1 MRRFALLDRDGTV
14 IHERHYL
21 ADPADVE
28 LLPGAARGLRQ
39 LRRLG
44 FNLVLVTNQSG
55 IARGYFDRPQL
66 ERIHARLIDLL
77 AAKGVALR
85 GIYICP
91 HLPEANC
98 MCRKPRPGLALQ
110 AAAEHE
116 FNPAHA
122 IVVGDKPCD
131 VDLGRAIGARSFLVR
146 TGYGTTFEGAT
157 STHVVVDD
165 LPALAAYLRG
175 SIPAV
180 AA

>member
-77 AAKGVALR
+77 AAKGVALH

-110 AAAEHE
+110 AAAEHG

-157 STHVVVDD
+157 SAHVVVDD